1 MGDKE
6 EEMTITI
13 PIWICWV
20 LGILGSIILAAVV
33 IALCC
38 IVVLGW
44 ILVKYGGFRRIGK
57 GIDRGDI
64 RI

>member
-1 MGDKE
+1 
-6 EEMTITI
+6 MTITI

-33 IALCC
+33 IALCY

-44 ILVKYGGFRRIGK
+44 ILVKYGDFRYR
-57 GIDRGDI
+57 
-64 RI
+64 